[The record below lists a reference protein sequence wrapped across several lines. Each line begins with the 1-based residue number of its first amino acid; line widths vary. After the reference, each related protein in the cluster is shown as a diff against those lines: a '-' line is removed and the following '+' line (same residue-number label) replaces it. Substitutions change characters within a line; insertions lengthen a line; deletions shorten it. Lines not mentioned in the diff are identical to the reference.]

1 MSGIEYL
8 LDTNLVIG
16 LLKGH
21 APATALAEQAGLA
34 LNKAAV
40 SQITRMELLGC
51 PKLTA
56 DEDQAIRR
64 FLAACEVRLLNEQI
78 DAEAIRLRRSGEF
91 KLPDAIIAATAI
103 VGGLRLLTLD
113 PSLLQGLRKLAHSR

>member
-1 MSGIEYL
+1 MSGTEYL

-21 APATALAEQAGLA
+21 VPAIALAEQAGLV
-34 LNKAAV
+34 LDKAAV
-40 SQITRMELLGC
+40 SQITRMELLGY
-51 PKLTA
+51 PKLTD
-56 DEDQAIRR
+56 DEDQGIRQ

-78 DAEAIRLRRSGEF
+78 EAEAIRLRRSGHF

-103 VGGLRLLTLD
+103 VGRLRLLTLD
-113 PSLLQGLRKLAHSR
+113 APLLQGLQKLGHSL